1 MSSVIEEKSTED
13 SFINKV
19 NYVSLEDRVRDFIS
33 YINSGSY
40 TMYSAIKRLS
50 SLEYEIRMML
60 EYFEDNKSEIISDV
74 QNIKKCLDVLVPKCK
89 DVVIVNIVSEIIE
102 NINSW
107 ISVRGVA

>member
-1 MSSVIEEKSTED
+1 MSSVIKEKSTED

-19 NYVSLEDRVRDFIS
+19 NYVELDDRVKDFAY

-50 SLEYEIRMML
+50 SLEYEISMML
-60 EYFEDNKSEIISDV
+60 EYFEDSKSEIVSEV
-74 QNIKKCLDVLVPKCK
+74 QNIKKCLVNLVPSCK
-89 DVVIVNIVSEIIE
+89 DVVIINIVNEIIE

-107 ISVRGVA
+107 SSVRGVA